1 VRTATPA
8 RAEELR
14 REMEQAED
22 EFVVRVEEAMTK
34 MRAVL
39 ENPEPLKC
47 LADLVAAQLAYFKEA
62 HLVIIYIYIYVLK
75 LMQYCF
81 FLCLFYFVLLFL
93 YFSQFIFFSL
103 LFIFRLWQSC
113 LQK

>member
-1 VRTATPA
+1 MRTATPA

-62 HLVIIYIYIYVLK
+62 HLVIIYIYI
-75 LMQYCF
+75 CF
-81 FLCLFYFVLLFL
+81 ETYAIL
-93 YFSQFIFFSL
+93 FFSL
-103 LFIFRLWQSC
+103 FILFCFTFSLFLTVYLLFFIVHF
-113 LQK
+113 